1 MNCSTVESKSFGVSR
16 PNTLGLASVLMFG
29 LLSFP
34 AVAESD
40 DGAIIEEIIVTAQ
53 KRQENIQDVP
63 ISMASY
69 SGDFLEA
76 AGIDGLHDLT
86 NYAPNFRV
94 DTHGTPR
101 NSSIKIRGIGSYA
114 QNAGIDSSVGVYL
127 DDVYVPRIG
136 AMLGNLV
143 DIRSI
148 EILRGPQGTLYG
160 RNTPVGTLNM
170 RTRRPT
176 EDFEGFV
183 KATGGNYD
191 RQQLSGYVSGGVAD
205 DTSAR
210 LTFWV
215 DDFEGYTYNT
225 FRDSHV
231 NDKKTQGARI
241 RTLTT
246 ASDQLEVSTILDFQ
260 KSTYHCCSSEWYRL
274 SPNALNSFASVSA
287 ATGIP
292 LEMFEAGTD
301 NPYDNSVSNN
311 DTQTVD
317 DTQHGIAIV
326 ANYNFLGGALDGHTL
341 RSVTS
346 YRRWNN
352 DADLGFDETPA
363 SIVQGVQDEV
373 QDSMSQEIQLSSPDG
388 GITLSGGGN
397 LEYIG
402 GFFYYQQDS
411 LFKQSTVFM
420 EDAQYLPLVVFLQG
434 RTGIPGSNVI
444 GVASDDVWE
453 QKADS
458 YALFGQLTFHVSD
471 DWSVTGGLR
480 WNKDQKH
487 AIRVSRYLGNF
498 KPIAK
503 NFTNLSFDEEIDE
516 SSVIWTFNTRY
527 AATDDVMLYFTAS
540 SGYKAPGINARPI
553 RASDPVPVTFGAENS
568 ENIEIGAKTLLAD
581 GRLQLNL
588 AAFRM
593 TMEDMQQVAANPAGL
608 GVHVQNAGELIQQG
622 LELEAQA
629 RPTDWLDIRASAAY
643 LDSEWNDFPGGTCAK
658 NGGAP
663 ASTHPSFPNSCD
675 FKGLPSDDSPEW
687 KASISAEMRFPVD
700 SVGIPVEFFDD
711 RPLEVIGRVEY
722 QYVGDYYHMPSLDS
736 TSFQESYTLLNARLG
751 LADIDGRWSVTVWAK
766 NLTDES
772 YFSYIKETTAAGFTG
787 TQGAYEAF
795 PMPPR
800 TFGLTVQGYF

>member
-1 MNCSTVESKSFGVSR
+1 MKCSTIVDKDFGVSR

-29 LLSFP
+29 MLSFP

-53 KRQENIQDVP
+53 KRQESMQDVP

-160 RNTPVGTLNM
+160 RNTPVGTLNL
-170 RTRRPT
+170 RTREPT
-176 EDFEGFV
+176 QDVETFL

-191 RQQLSGYVSGGVAD
+191 RRQLAGYVSGGVAD

-215 DDFEGYTYNT
+215 DDYEGYTYNT

-241 RTLTT
+241 RTLTA
-246 ASDQLEVSTILDFQ
+246 ASDRLEVSTIFDYQ
-260 KSTYHCCSSEWYRL
+260 KSTYHCCSSEWYLL

-311 DTQTVD
+311 DTQTVV

-326 ANYNFLGGALDGHTL
+326 ANYDLGGALEGHTL
-341 RSVTS
+341 KSVTS
-346 YRRWNN
+346 YRRWFN

-363 SIVQGVQDEV
+363 SIVQGVQDEI
-373 QDSMSQEIQLSSPDG
+373 QDSASQEIQLSSPDG

-402 GFFYYQQDS
+402 GFFYYWQDS
-411 LFKQSTVFM
+411 VFKQSTVFM
-420 EDAQYLPLVVFLQG
+420 EDAQYLPLVVFLEG
-434 RTGIPGSNVI
+434 RTGFPGSDII
-444 GVASDDVWE
+444 GPSSDDTWKQQV
-453 QKADS
+453 DS

-480 WNKDQKH
+480 WNNDEKH
-487 AIRVSRYLGNF
+487 AVRDSRFLNKF
-498 KPIAK
+498 KPVAK
-503 NFTNLSFDEEIDE
+503 NFTNLSFEEAIDE
-516 SSVIWTFNTRY
+516 SSVIWTVNTRY
-527 AATDDVMLYFTAS
+527 AVTDDVMLYFTAS

-553 RASDPVPVTFGAENS
+553 RASDPVPVTFGEENS
-568 ENIEIGAKTLLAD
+568 KNIEVGAKTLLAD
-581 GRLQLNL
+581 GRLLLNL

-593 TMEDMQQVAANPAGL
+593 TMENMQQVAANPAGL
-608 GVHVQNAGELIQQG
+608 GVHVRNAGELIQQG

-643 LDSEWNDFPGGTCAK
+643 LDSEWNDFPSGTCAK

-663 ASTHPSFPNSCD
+663 ASTDPLFPSSCD
-675 FKGLPSDDSPEW
+675 FKGLPADDSPEW
-687 KASISAEMRFPVD
+687 KASISAEMTFPV
-700 SVGIPVEFFDD
+700 EN
-711 RPLEVIGRVEY
+711 RPLEVIARAEY

-736 TSFQESYTLLNARLG
+736 TSLQESYTLLNARVG
-751 LADIDGRWSVTVWAK
+751 LADINGRWQVTAWIK
-766 NLTDES
+766 NIENES

-800 TFGLTVQGYF
+800 TFGFTVQGYF